1 MIHDVLILI
10 LKGLAGGALVVAF
23 ALLSEGLSP
32 KRFAGLFSA
41 APAVALAGLTIA
53 VLDKGAHDAHESA
66 VGMIAGGAGMVAY
79 AALAVSIL
87 RRMRASRAALAALS
101 AWLAAAAV
109 VAIPILIA

>member
-1 MIHDVLILI
+1 MHDVLIL
-10 LKGLAGGALVVAF
+10 LAKGLAGGVLVVCF

-66 VGMIAGGAGMVAY
+66 TGMIAGGAGMVAY
-79 AALAVSIL
+79 AAAVVPLL
-87 RRMRASRAALAALS
+87 RRMRALRAAVTALG
-101 AWLAAAAV
+101 AWLLVAV
-109 VAIPILIA
+109 VVALPLLLA